1 MKKIFLLFV
10 SVICFLS
17 GGCEHEMEIEKDKPD
32 NTLSEIIARAS
43 HTETFM
49 RSSPMNLRKES
60 IVFTGSDILWFN
72 ETTKEIRF
80 KENLLMKDVIS
91 IHQSVKIY
99 IDNEYL
105 FSSIICVSSLNSQ
118 IFNSLV
124 LYYNIVENK
133 YYLLDGYP
141 DTSVLSEPQEAQRLR
156 DENRQIIV
164 SEWKKFIDQ
173 LKKENRYKS

>member
-1 MKKIFLLFV
+1 MKKMYLLFL
-10 SVICFLS
+10 SVICLLS
-17 GGCEHEMEIEKDKPD
+17 GGCEQELEEDKPD
-32 NTLSEIIARAS
+32 TTLSEIIARAS

-49 RSSPMNLRKES
+49 RSSFVADKGRES
-60 IVFTGSDILWFN
+60 VVFTGSDILWFN

-80 KENLLMKDVIS
+80 QENVSIKNVIS

-99 IDNEYL
+99 IGNEYL
-105 FSSIICVSSLNSQ
+105 FSSMICVSSLNSQ

-124 LYYNIVENK
+124 LYYNMVENK

-141 DTSVLSEPQEAQRLR
+141 EVAVLSDPQEAQKLR
-156 DENRQIIV
+156 NENRQTIA

-173 LKKENRYKS
+173 LKKEGRYKN